1 MHRMQRN
8 AGLGVPLP
16 AASQVIQGMKN
27 RTLLHENEPT
37 STRWVP
43 SSALPASLTTKDAC
57 TGLDCVGSL
66 KKRDGSP
73 SCSAGC
79 GTTIILLCR
88 PPITSLDLSRAPGMM
103 VARACRMRAAPSDA
117 YHRRCIR
124 PGNSPKKCIR
134 APQFPLCPAPCAHR
148 RLRVAVSWKQNVSGR
163 CRDSVYSNMSPW
175 LSNVWLRMT
184 AR

>member
-1 MHRMQRN
+1 MQCD

-103 VARACRMRAAPSDA
+103 VARACRMRAAPSGA

-124 PGNSPKKCIR
+124 PGNSPKNVFEFRSSRSARHPTLTGGCASRCRGSRTCPAGAEIRCIR
-134 APQFPLCPAPCAHR
+134 
-148 RLRVAVSWKQNVSGR
+148 
-163 CRDSVYSNMSPW
+163 
-175 LSNVWLRMT
+175 T
-184 AR
+184 